1 MHPVKIVVACDSFK
15 GCMSSKEVNAAVAL
29 GLRAALPHAT
39 VRCLAVGDGGEGTA
53 AAVAESAG
61 MDSYPVPVTLPHGM
75 PAKAF
80 YYRNNDLAWL
90 DAASAIGLASVP
102 AAMRDPEALAS
113 AGLGQLIAGALDAG
127 VRRFRI
133 GLGGSATCDGG
144 MGAMHALGFRFLD
157 SSGREL
163 APCGASLGRVA
174 SVDRSSAHPLLH
186 MAAFE
191 IACDVRSPLCGP
203 TGAARMFAPQKGAS
217 PLAVERLDK
226 GLLGFGNML
235 DRIAGRDIASMEGSG
250 AAGGIA
256 AAMAALLGAGL
267 HSGIDMV
274 MAEIGLREAL
284 CDADMVI
291 TGEGRID
298 AQTAMG
304 KTACG
309 IANAAAAAG
318 VRAIAVCGSMAHD
331 VDLSTLPFAAAI
343 AATPADCPLREAMK
357 PAIAAG
363 YIAKAAQTIALRQVV
378 GAAV

>member
-217 PLAVERLDK
+217 PLAVER
-226 GLLGFGNML
+226 
-235 DRIAGRDIASMEGSG
+235 RIAGRDIASMEGSG

>member
-1 MHPVKIVVACDSFK
+1 MCARHCAAQRVRHACSPPRK
-15 GCMSSKEVNAAVAL
+15 
-29 GLRAALPHAT
+29 
-39 VRCLAVGDGGEGTA
+39 VR
-53 AAVAESAG
+53 
-61 MDSYPVPVTLPHGM
+61 P
-75 PAKAF
+75 
-80 YYRNNDLAWL
+80 
-90 DAASAIGLASVP
+90 
-102 AAMRDPEALAS
+102 
-113 AGLGQLIAGALDAG
+113 
-127 VRRFRI
+127 
-133 GLGGSATCDGG
+133 
-144 MGAMHALGFRFLD
+144 
-157 SSGREL
+157 
-163 APCGASLGRVA
+163 
-174 SVDRSSAHPLLH
+174 
-186 MAAFE
+186 
-191 IACDVRSPLCGP
+191 
-203 TGAARMFAPQKGAS
+203 

-343 AATPADCPLREAMK
+343 AATPADCPLQEAMK

>member
-1 MHPVKIVVACDSFK
+1 
-15 GCMSSKEVNAAVAL
+15 
-29 GLRAALPHAT
+29 
-39 VRCLAVGDGGEGTA
+39 
-53 AAVAESAG
+53 
-61 MDSYPVPVTLPHGM
+61 
-75 PAKAF
+75 
-80 YYRNNDLAWL
+80 
-90 DAASAIGLASVP
+90 
-102 AAMRDPEALAS
+102 
-113 AGLGQLIAGALDAG
+113 
-127 VRRFRI
+127 
-133 GLGGSATCDGG
+133 
-144 MGAMHALGFRFLD
+144 
-157 SSGREL
+157 
-163 APCGASLGRVA
+163 
-174 SVDRSSAHPLLH
+174 
-186 MAAFE
+186 
-191 IACDVRSPLCGP
+191 
-203 TGAARMFAPQKGAS
+203 
-217 PLAVERLDK
+217 
-226 GLLGFGNML
+226 ML

-274 MAEIGLREAL
+274 MAEIGLRKAL